1 MTQNISIHEQMCKCG
16 RPKAQTTKQNDIL
29 YMLQHGWN
37 RSKQSERIQDVP
49 EVISPLYLM
58 KCPDQ
63 TNVESQRAYM
73 VNCSRQGLGVVG

>member
-1 MTQNISIHEQMCKCG
+1 MNEYVNVVDYQ
-16 RPKAQTTKQNDIL
+16 AQTTKQNDIL

-37 RSKQSERIQDVP
+37 RSKQSERIQDVQ

-63 TNVESQRAYM
+63 TNVESQRVYM